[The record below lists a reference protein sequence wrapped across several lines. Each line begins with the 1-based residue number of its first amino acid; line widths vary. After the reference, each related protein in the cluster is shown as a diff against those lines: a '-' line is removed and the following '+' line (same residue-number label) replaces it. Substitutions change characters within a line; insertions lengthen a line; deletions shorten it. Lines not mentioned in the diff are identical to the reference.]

1 MSNQDPR
8 LALHQLLLSLFS
20 ADELRRFIRYMP
32 GGESVISQLPG
43 PGASPASLAD
53 SAVEVLE
60 RHGLVTPEFF
70 QHALAERPR
79 RAADIHAVAQL
90 WQAPRATSARLVGT
104 GRAPMDA
111 APAGAVGSG
120 PRGPVDAGKPAP
132 TGGPEVQGDGLVR
145 ILHLSDFHFAE
156 ATAWDSRTCLGRLA
170 ADISRVR
177 QASGAPDLVVLS
189 GDIANTGQEKEY
201 VQARAWIE
209 GALLPAAGVD
219 ASQVIAV
226 PGNHD
231 VDRGKTRGTVVRSA
245 QAELLK
251 SGQQA
256 DVAAL
261 LAGEDAEVLLRRHA
275 GFIKFA
281 DGLRLGG
288 ARWTLPWGSFRR
300 TIRGVSVHVA
310 AFSSAWLA
318 AGDDDHGKLLLGLYQ
333 ANQVLR
339 DAETA
344 ELVVSVMHHPWGFF
358 AAWDGAARAEVRR
371 ASSLVLRGHLH
382 DSGQELV
389 QGNANDRVQ
398 ELAAGAAYESSESP
412 NSYYWL
418 EALPRAG
425 ALRIR
430 PRFWD
435 TKRREWRADRNLF
448 ETEVHEVPLRRAP
461 SAR

>member
-8 LALHQLLLSLFS
+8 LALHRLLLSLFS

-32 GGESVISQLPG
+32 GGESVISDLPG

-53 SAVEVLE
+53 SAVELLGH
-60 RHGLVTPEFF
+60 HGLVTPEFF
-70 QHALAERPR
+70 QHVLAERPR
-79 RAADIHAVAQL
+79 RAADIQAVAQL
-90 WQAPRATSARLVGT
+90 WQAPRTRPVGT
-104 GRAPMDA
+104 GRGPVD
-111 APAGAVGSG
+111 APA
-120 PRGPVDAGKPAP
+120 GPVDAGKPAP
-132 TGGPEVQGDGLVR
+132 AGGPEAQEGLVR
-145 ILHLSDFHFAE
+145 ILHLSDFHFSE
-156 ATAWDSRTCLGRLA
+156 ATAWDSGTCLGRLA

-177 QASGAPDLVVLS
+177 RASGAPDLVVLS
-189 GDIANTGQEKEY
+189 GDIANTGQEQEY
-201 VQARAWIE
+201 AQARAWIE

-300 TIRGVSVHVA
+300 TLRGVSVHVA

-339 DAETA
+339 AAETA
-344 ELVVSVMHHPWGFF
+344 ELVISVMHHP
-358 AAWDGAARAEVRR
+358 
-371 ASSLVLRGHLH
+371 
-382 DSGQELV
+382 
-389 QGNANDRVQ
+389 
-398 ELAAGAAYESSESP
+398 
-412 NSYYWL
+412 
-418 EALPRAG
+418 
-425 ALRIR
+425 
-430 PRFWD
+430 
-435 TKRREWRADRNLF
+435 
-448 ETEVHEVPLRRAP
+448 
-461 SAR
+461 